1 MHRSSLEFLI
11 LTLSSGCVSLDSLI
25 LTLCIWFEK
34 RTGGAG
40 RSGICCDNLQAQN
53 MMLNVGPPQLRG
65 FERSQHGSSWPCPS
79 ERANERRE
87 PGRVEFAWLWRRA
100 KRESSRVS
108 STLHV
113 PSPLDGL
120 PYVSVHTAPATS
132 PCFRIKAQPSRR
144 SRCPCHC
151 FLFILFPILLT
162 TRGAWHKVV

>member
-120 PYVSVHTAPATS
+120 HMSLFTPPRLLLHAFVSRPNLVAAQDVHVIG
-132 PCFRIKAQPSRR
+132 F
-144 SRCPCHC
+144 
-151 FLFILFPILLT
+151 FLFFSQFY
-162 TRGAWHKVV
+162 